1 MRNNYLLLK
10 IFPLTVLCLFSAC
23 MAAPNR
29 DLQPAVSR
37 AVSSTEETSNNETMP
52 NYKMISSPDGIIYT
66 GVAQVD
72 NGFYELVFAKDVI
85 SGAQNIVYTDFQSLH
100 RVFLSSDINSDHQS
114 ENDTSYLP
122 AAVGGAGILTD
133 GNYIYI
139 LKKGSLLLQNSY
151 GEMAKPCIY
160 RANLDGSNRMVLNL
174 PFDQAISSTSGVFS
188 DGNCLFLL
196 IDVVH
201 PDATN
206 HQELICADFSA
217 QRITTLIE
225 FSHTDLDSQNLALVS
240 SFEDKLVLSSLQ
252 INDEMDRFEQTLYTL
267 DPVEETLTP
276 LVHFSP
282 ETQYIFFQNGN
293 IYYLELSENA
303 LYRFDPENGK
313 SELLLPQL
321 SPPGLAFDAV
331 QIGNSAPEPYLAF
344 RFTVGEDSVN
354 YYWNRDTD
362 EWKREKLVDGDREVH
377 IFGIWQDY
385 FLVML
390 QDKTVSYQDF
400 TSNGQVYENQM
411 SVTEYALISQEDYWD
426 GTPNYLRISDDV
438 YGS

>member
-1 MRNNYLLLK
+1 
-10 IFPLTVLCLFSAC
+10 
-23 MAAPNR
+23 
-29 DLQPAVSR
+29 
-37 AVSSTEETSNNETMP
+37 MP

-139 LKKGSLLLQNSY
+139 LKKGSLLLQDSY